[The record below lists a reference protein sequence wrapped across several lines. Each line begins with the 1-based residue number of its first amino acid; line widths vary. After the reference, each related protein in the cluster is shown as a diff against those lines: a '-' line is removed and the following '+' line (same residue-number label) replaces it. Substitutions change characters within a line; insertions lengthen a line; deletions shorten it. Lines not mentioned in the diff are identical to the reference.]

1 MPSLKPMHKSSDL
14 TNRVARS
21 CYNSIVGVAHSQG
34 QPTTITL
41 SLAYSV
47 SMILEANM
55 PDEEINEAIG
65 HLSDGIRKA
74 IDENRKQA
82 LMTLVDA
89 LLDAKLEKK
98 Q

>member
-1 MPSLKPMHKSSDL
+1 MPFAMPIKTMRDL
-14 TNRVARS
+14 TNIPNPVQVI
-21 CYNSIVGVAHSQG
+21 CYTKRVGVAYTVRASRY
-34 QPTTITL
+34 PR
-41 SLAYSV
+41 

-55 PDEEINEAIG
+55 PEEEIDEAIT
-65 HLSDGIRKA
+65 HLSAGIRIA
-74 IDENRKQA
+74 IDSNRKQA

>member
-1 MPSLKPMHKSSDL
+1 MHDL
-14 TNRVARS
+14 TKNANPVRS
-21 CYNSIVGVAHSQG
+21 IWYTKRVGVAYPVRASRY
-34 QPTTITL
+34 PR
-41 SLAYSV
+41 

-55 PDEEINEAIG
+55 PEEEIDEAIT
-65 HLSDGIRKA
+65 HLSAGIRIA
-74 IDENRKQA
+74 IDPNRKQA

>member
-1 MPSLKPMHKSSDL
+1 MHKSKDL
-14 TNRVARS
+14 TNRVAYS
-21 CYNSIVGVAHSQG
+21 CYNSIVGVAHSQS

-55 PDEEINEAIG
+55 PEEEINEAIG
-65 HLSDGIRKA
+65 HLSAGIRQA

-82 LMTLVDA
+82 LMSLVDA

>member
-1 MPSLKPMHKSSDL
+1 MHKTKDL
-14 TNRVARS
+14 TNPVVAS
-21 CYNSIVGVAHSQG
+21 CYNSIVGVAHSQN
-34 QPTTITL
+34 QQTTITL
-41 SLAYSV
+41 SLAYSLV
-47 SMILEANM
+47 MILEANM
-55 PDEEINEAIG
+55 PEEEINEAIG

-82 LMTLVDA
+82 LMSLVDA

>member
-1 MPSLKPMHKSSDL
+1 MHKSKDL
-14 TNRVARS
+14 TNPVVAS

-41 SLAYSV
+41 SLAYSAT
-47 SMILEANM
+47 MILEANM
-55 PDEEINEAIG
+55 PDEEIDEAIG
-65 HLSDGIRKA
+65 HLSAGIREA
-74 IDENRKQA
+74 IDDKRKQA
-82 LMTLVDA
+82 LMSLVDA

>member
-1 MPSLKPMHKSSDL
+1 MHKSSDL